1 MANDKATV
9 NHTYEDWY
17 KVIMGYERSY
27 KRWEARVDRIVKKY
41 KDDSRYDRNPNAR
54 FNILWSNVQTIQPAI
69 FARLPRPDVSRRFRD
84 NDPIG
89 RVASMMLERALEFE
103 IEHYGDYKSAMNNA
117 VLDRLLGGRGVAW
130 VRYEP
135 HFAGEMAD
143 EFDDMPEDGFS
154 VTEDSDEAETPE
166 AMEMENPERIEYE
179 CAPVDYVHWKDFGHT
194 IARTWEEV
202 TAVWRRV
209 YMSRPALV
217 ERFGEDLGYQI
228 PLDTKPDD
236 LKQSYKSDDG
246 VYEAV
251 IYEIWDKETGKVLW
265 ISKSLGKIVD
275 ERDDPLGLENFWPCP
290 KPLYATLTT
299 DSLEPIPDFTIYQ
312 DQAREL
318 DVLCDRIDG
327 LINALK
333 VRGVYDASASE
344 LQRLFSE
351 GENNTMIPVNNWMA
365 FAEKQG
371 MKGAIDLV
379 DLTPFASALMSCYQ
393 AMEQVKGQ
401 IYELMGIADI
411 QRGQTDPS
419 ETLGAQII
427 KSNNAAGRLKTQQH
441 AVVDFAT
448 SLLSIKAQIICNH
461 FTDDTLIQISGAMQ
475 LSDTD
480 KQLIPQAIELLRN
493 DAAKNFRIEV
503 TSDSMI
509 YQDEQQEKQDRMQFL
524 AAVGGFFQQAV
535 PLVQSQPELAPM
547 AIEMLKFGV
556 TAFKAGK
563 QLEGIIDE
571 TADKLRQ
578 QAKQAEGQPKP
589 PSPEMQKMQMTMQLE
604 QAKMQA
610 TQASEQ
616 AKAQTEAQ
624 KLQMQSQLEQ
634 QKMQMEMQLEKAKQ
648 EYQAQENQLKFQ
660 LENQRNEREAEFTAQ
675 LEQMKIES
683 AKEKSQ
689 ADNNKAIL
697 VAYLDNAA
705 KLETAR
711 IGAGLDDGSAAYID
725 AIENAK
731 ILQDTMG
738 YSQMADHPL
747 KPALDQMQLSNQ
759 QLTEMLAALIQRMNQ
774 PKTVI
779 RGPDGKIA
787 GVQ

>member
-1 MANDKATV
+1 MANDQATV
-9 NHTYEDWY
+9 DHTYEDWY
-17 KVIMGYERSY
+17 KTIMGYERQY
-27 KRWEARVDRIVKKY
+27 KRWEARADRIVKKY

-117 VLDRLLGGRGVAW
+117 VLDRLLGGRGVSW

-135 HFAGEMAD
+135 HFSAD
-143 EFDDMPEDGFS
+143 EPGEPDDGFQ

-166 AMEMENPERIEYE
+166 GLENENPERIEYE
-179 CAPVDYVHWKDFGHT
+179 CAPVDYVHWKEFGHT
-194 IARTWEEV
+194 PGARTWEEV
-202 TAVWRRV
+202 TAVWRKV
-209 YMSRPALV
+209 YMTRPALV
-217 ERFGEDLGYQI
+217 ERFGEEMGYKI
-228 PLDTKPDD
+228 PLDTKPADD
-236 LKQSYKSDDG
+236 KNSYKPMDG

-265 ISKSLGKIVD
+265 ISKSLGKIID
-275 ERDDPLGLENFWPCP
+275 ERDDPLQLENFFPCP
-290 KPLYATLTT
+290 KPLYSTLTT
-299 DSLEPIPDFTIYQ
+299 DSLEPIPDFVIYQ

-318 DVLCDRIDG
+318 DTLCDRIDG

-333 VRGVYDASASE
+333 VRGVYDASSSE

-351 GENNTMIPVNNWMA
+351 GENNTLIPVDNWMA

-379 DLTPFASALMSCYQ
+379 DITPFAQALNQCYM

-411 QRGQTDPS
+411 QRGQTDPN

-427 KSNNAAGRLKTQQH
+427 KSNNASGRLKTMQH

-448 SLLSIKAQIICNH
+448 TLLSIKAQIICNH
-461 FTDDTLIQISGAMQ
+461 FTDDTLVQISGAMQ
-475 LSDTD
+475 LSDQD
-480 KQLIPQAIELLRN
+480 KQLIPQAIALLR
-493 DAAKNFRIEV
+493 DESSKNFRIEV

-509 YQDEQQEKQDRMQFL
+509 YQDEQQEKADRMAFL
-524 AAVGGFFQQAV
+524 QAVGGFMSQAV
-535 PLVQSQPELAPM
+535 PMVQNTPELAPM
-547 AIEMLKFGV
+547 ALEMLKFGV

-571 TADKLRQ
+571 TADKLRIMAQ
-578 QAKQAEGQPKP
+578 QSQGQPKP
-589 PSPEMQKMQMTMQLE
+589 PPPEVMKMQMQMQIE

-610 TQASEQ
+610 RQGEMQAQAQLEQ
-616 AKAQTEAQ
+616 AK
-624 KLQMQSQLEQ
+624 LQGQ
-634 QKMQMEMQLEKAKQ
+634 MQLEKAKQ

-660 LENQRNEREAEFTAQ
+660 LEEQRNQMDREMEMKVA
-675 LEQMKIES
+675 QMKMMTERNTQVLLAHINNGAKIE
-683 AKEKSQ
+683 
-689 ADNNKAIL
+689 
-697 VAYLDNAA
+697 V
-705 KLETAR
+705 AR
-711 IGAGLDDGSAAYID
+711 IGADESDGAMAYMTEQDMAKSMESPMQPIAD
-725 AIENAK
+725 AIGQGN
-731 ILQDTMG
+731 M
-738 YSQMADHPL
+738 QMAQ
-747 KPALDQMQLSNQ
+747 AISQLVQTINEQHS
-759 QLTEMLAALIQRMNQ
+759 R
-774 PKTVI
+774 PKTVV
-779 RGPDGKIA
+779 RGADGKII

>member
-17 KVIMGYERSY
+17 KTIMGYERQY
-27 KRWEARVDRIVKKY
+27 KRWEARADRIVKKY

-117 VLDRLLGGRGVAW
+117 VLDRLLGGRGVSW

-135 HFAGEMAD
+135 HFEADTEGEPD
-143 EFDDMPEDGFS
+143 DGFQ

-166 AMEMENPERIEYE
+166 GEAIENPERIEYE
-179 CAPVDYVHWKDFGHT
+179 CAPVDYVHWKEFGHSPG
-194 IARTWEEV
+194 ARTWEEV
-202 TAVWRRV
+202 TCVWRKV

-217 ERFGEDLGYQI
+217 ERFGEDLGYKI
-228 PLDTKPDD
+228 PLDTKPADD
-236 LKQSYKSDDG
+236 KNSYKPMDG
-246 VYEAV
+246 IYEAV

-265 ISKSLGKIVD
+265 LSKSLGKIID
-275 ERDDPLGLENFWPCP
+275 ERDDPLQLENFFPCP
-290 KPLYATLTT
+290 KPLYSTLTT
-299 DSLEPIPDFTIYQ
+299 DSLEPIPDFVIYQ

-318 DVLCDRIDG
+318 DTLCDRIDG

-333 VRGVYDASASE
+333 VRGVYDASSSE

-351 GENNTMIPVNNWMA
+351 GENNTLIPVDNWMA

-379 DLTPFASALMSCYQ
+379 DITPFAQALAQCYQ

-411 QRGQTDPS
+411 QRGQTDPN

-427 KSNNAAGRLKTQQH
+427 KSNNASGRLKTMQH

-448 SLLSIKAQIICNH
+448 TLLSIKAQIICNH
-461 FTDDTLIQISGAMQ
+461 FTDETLIQISGAMQ
-475 LSDTD
+475 LSDED
-480 KQLIPQAIELLRN
+480 KQLIPQAIALLR
-493 DAAKNFRIEV
+493 DEAAKNFRIEV

-509 YQDEQQEKQDRMQFL
+509 YQDEQQEKADRIAFL
-524 AAVGGFFQQAV
+524 SAVGSFLQTALPTAQAA
-535 PLVQSQPELAPM
+535 PEMTPM
-547 AIEMLKFGV
+547 LCEMLKFGV

-563 QLEGIIDE
+563 QLEGIIDQ
-571 TADKLRQ
+571 TADDMR
-578 QAKQAEGQPKP
+578 KQYEATKGQPKQP
-589 PSPEMQKMQMTMQLE
+589 PVELQKAQMQSQAEMQKLQMQAQIEQAKIQGQIQLE
-604 QAKMQA
+604 QAK
-610 TQASEQ
+610 
-616 AKAQTEAQ
+616 
-624 KLQMQSQLEQ
+624 
-634 QKMQMEMQLEKAKQ
+634 Q
-648 EYQAQENQLKFQ
+648 EFQAQENQLKFQ
-660 LENQRNEREAEFTAQ
+660 LEDQRNRDEKQMELQ
-675 LEQMKIES
+675 LEQ
-683 AKEKSQ
+683 AKMDSE
-689 ADNNKAIL
+689 NNKEL
-697 VAYLDNAA
+697 LLAYLNNAA
-705 KLETAR
+705 KIETTR
-711 IGAGLDDGSAAYID
+711 ISSGLDTGEAAYADNVQMANILQD
-725 AIENAK
+725 ALGYSTMKNHPLQPAIEN
-731 ILQDTMG
+731 
-738 YSQMADHPL
+738 
-747 KPALDQMQLSNQ
+747 MQTSNQ
-759 QLTEMLAALIQRMNQ
+759 QLAEMLTMLIQQMQQ
-774 PKTVI
+774 PKQII
-779 RGPDGKIA
+779 RGADGKII

>member
-17 KVIMGYERSY
+17 KTIMGYERSY

-103 IEHYGDYKSAMNNA
+103 LEHYGDYKSAMNNA

-135 HFAGEMAD
+135 HIIGSDSENEPNPEAD
-143 EFDDMPEDGFS
+143 DGYQVSED
-154 VTEDSDEAETPE
+154 TDESETPE
-166 AMEMENPERIEYE
+166 GMENEDQERIEYE
-179 CAPVDYVHWKDFGHT
+179 CCPVDYVHWRDFGHT
-194 IARTWEEV
+194 VARTWEEV

-209 YMSRPALV
+209 YMNRPALV
-217 ERFGEDLGYQI
+217 ERFGEELGYKI

-246 VYEAV
+246 VYEAL

-265 ISKSLGKIVD
+265 ISKSLGKILD
-275 ERDDPLGLENFWPCP
+275 ERADPLQLENFWPCP
-290 KPLYATLTT
+290 KPLYSTLTT
-299 DSLEPIPDFTIYQ
+299 DSLEPIPDFVIYQ

-351 GENNTMIPVNNWMA
+351 GENNTMIPVHNWMA

-379 DLTPFASALMSCYQ
+379 DLAPFASALMSCYQ

-448 SLLSIKAQIICNH
+448 SLLTIKAQIICNH
-461 FTDDTLIQISGAMQ
+461 FTDDTLVKISGAMQ
-475 LSDTD
+475 LSEQDR
-480 KQLIPQAIELLRN
+480 QLVPQAIGLLR
-493 DAAKNFRIEV
+493 DEAAKNFRIEV

-509 YQDEQQEKQDRMQFL
+509 YQDEQQEKADRTAFL
-524 AAVGGFFQQAV
+524 AAVGQFISMALPTAQAA
-535 PLVQSQPELAPM
+535 PEMTPM
-547 AIEMLKFGV
+547 LLEMLKFGV

-563 QLEGIIDE
+563 QLEGIIDQ
-571 TADKLRQ
+571 TADDMK
-578 QAKQAEGQPKP
+578 KQYEASKGQPKP
-589 PSPEMQKMQMTMQLE
+589 PSPEVQKLQMQAQLE
-604 QAKMQA
+604 QAKMQN
-610 TQASEQ
+610 
-616 AKAQTEAQ
+616 
-624 KLQMQSQLEQ
+624 QSQLEQ
-634 QKMQMEMQLEKAKQ
+634 QKLQAQIELERAKQ
-648 EYQAQENQLKFQ
+648 EFQAQENSLKFQ
-660 LENQRNEREAEFTAQ
+660 LEEQRNTMDREMEMKVS
-675 LEQMKIES
+675 QMKMMTERNTQVLLAHINNGAKIE
-683 AKEKSQ
+683 
-689 ADNNKAIL
+689 
-697 VAYLDNAA
+697 V
-705 KLETAR
+705 AR
-711 IGAGLDDGSAAYID
+711 IGSDESDGTMAYMTEQDMAKSMESPMQPIAD
-725 AIENAK
+725 AIGSGN
-731 ILQDTMG
+731 M
-738 YSQMADHPL
+738 QMAQAIS
-747 KPALDQMQLSNQ
+747 ALVDTINAQHN
-759 QLTEMLAALIQRMNQ
+759 R
-774 PKTVI
+774 PKTVV
-779 RGPDGKIA
+779 RGQDGKII

>member
-17 KVIMGYERSY
+17 KCIMGYERSY

-103 IEHYGDYKSAMNNA
+103 IEHYGDYKSAMNNT

-135 HFAGEMAD
+135 HIVGEAD
-143 EFDDMPEDGFS
+143 EKADVPEDGLE
-154 VTEDSDEAETPE
+154 VTEDSDEAETPK
-166 AMEMENPERIEYE
+166 AMENENPERIEYE
-179 CAPVDYVHWKDFGHT
+179 CAPVDYVHWRDFGHT

-202 TAVWRRV
+202 TAVWRKV
-209 YMSRPALV
+209 YMSRPALC
-217 ERFGEDLGYQI
+217 ERFGEELGYKI

-246 VYEAV
+246 VYEAL

-265 ISKSLGKIVD
+265 ISKSLGKILD
-275 ERDDPLGLENFWPCP
+275 ERDDPLQLENFWPCP
-290 KPLYATLTT
+290 KPLYSTLTT
-299 DSLEPIPDFTIYQ
+299 DSLEPIPDFVIYQ

-318 DVLCDRIDG
+318 DALCDRIDG
-327 LINALK
+327 LINAIK

-351 GENNTMIPVNNWMA
+351 GENNTMIPVHNWMA

-379 DLTPFASALMSCYQ
+379 DLAPFASALMTCYQ

-411 QRGQTDPS
+411 QRGQTDPN

-427 KSNNAAGRLKTQQH
+427 KSNNAAGRLKTMQH

-461 FTDDTLIQISGAMQ
+461 FTDETLMQISGAMQ
-475 LSDTD
+475 LSPQD
-480 KQLIPQAIELLRN
+480 QQYIPQAIELLRN
-493 DAAKNFRIEV
+493 EASKNFRIEV

-509 YQDEQQEKQDRMQFL
+509 YQDEQQEKADRMAFL
-524 AAVGGFFQQAV
+524 QAMSGFMQQAV
-535 PLVQSQPELAPM
+535 PMIQAQPELAPM
-547 AIEMLKFGV
+547 AMEMLKFGV

-563 QLEGIIDE
+563 QLEGIIDQ
-571 TADKLRQ
+571 TADELRTKAQ
-578 QAKQAEGQPKP
+578 QMQGQPKP
-589 PSPEMQKMQMTMQLE
+589 PPPEIMKMQMQMQIEQARLQANQAAE
-604 QAKMQA
+604 QAKVTA
-610 TQASEQ
+610 D
-616 AKAQTEAQ
+616 AQRLQMEAQ
-624 KLQMQSQLEQ
+624 IDQ
-634 QKMQMEMQLEKAKQ
+634 QKMQMQMQLEKAKQ

-660 LENQRNEREAEFTAQ
+660 LEEQRNQMDREMEVKVA
-675 LEQMKIES
+675 QMKMMTERNTQVLLAHINNGAKIE
-683 AKEKSQ
+683 
-689 ADNNKAIL
+689 
-697 VAYLDNAA
+697 V
-705 KLETAR
+705 AR
-711 IGAGLDDGSAAYID
+711 IGADESGGEAAYMHEED
-725 AIENAK
+725 MAQAMQNPMETVASAINNN
-731 ILQDTMG
+731 
-738 YSQMADHPL
+738 SNQMA
-747 KPALDQMQLSNQ
+747 
-759 QLTEMLAALIQRMNQ
+759 TMLAEMMNKLNK
-774 PKTVI
+774 PKTVV
-779 RGPDGKIA
+779 RDENGKIV

>member
-1 MANDKATV
+1 
-9 NHTYEDWY
+9 
-17 KVIMGYERSY
+17 
-27 KRWEARVDRIVKKY
+27 
-41 KDDSRYDRNPNAR
+41 
-54 FNILWSNVQTIQPAI
+54 
-69 FARLPRPDVSRRFRD
+69 
-84 NDPIG
+84 
-89 RVASMMLERALEFE
+89 MLERALEFE
-103 IEHYGDYKSAMNNA
+103 IEHYGDYKSAMNNS

-135 HFAGEMAD
+135 HIVGEESD
-143 EFDDMPEDGFS
+143 EPEDGLE
-154 VTEDSDEAETPE
+154 VTEDADEAETPE
-166 AMEMENPERIEYE
+166 GMEAESQERIEYE
-179 CAPVDYVHWKDFGHT
+179 CCPVDYVHWKDFGHT

-202 TAVWRRV
+202 TAVWRKV
-209 YMSRPALV
+209 YMSRPALC
-217 ERFGEDLGYQI
+217 ERFGEELGYKI

-246 VYEAV
+246 VYEAL

-265 ISKSLGKIVD
+265 ISKSLGKILD

-290 KPLYATLTT
+290 KPLYSTLTT
-299 DSLEPIPDFTIYQ
+299 DSLEPIPDFVIYQ

-351 GENNTMIPVNNWMA
+351 GENNTMIPVSNWMA

-411 QRGQTDPS
+411 QRGQTDPN

-427 KSNNAAGRLKTQQH
+427 KSNNAAGRLKTMQH

-461 FTDDTLIQISGAMQ
+461 FTDETLVKISGAMQ
-475 LSDTD
+475 LSPEDQ
-480 KQLIPQAIELLRN
+480 QLIPQALELLRN
-493 DAAKNFRIEV
+493 EASKNFRIEV

-509 YQDEQQEKQDRMQFL
+509 YQDEQQEKQDRIAFLSAVSSFMQSAMP
-524 AAVGGFFQQAV
+524 AAQA
-535 PLVQSQPELAPM
+535 SPELTPM
-547 AIEMLKFGV
+547 LCEMLKFGV

-563 QLEGIIDE
+563 QLEGIIDQ
-571 TADKLRQ
+571 TADDLR
-578 QAKQAEGQPKP
+578 KQYEQTKGQPKP
-589 PSPEMQKMQMTMQLE
+589 PPIEMQKAQMDNQSKMQQLQMTAQLE
-604 QAKMQA
+604 QAK
-610 TQASEQ
+610 
-616 AKAQTEAQ
+616 
-624 KLQMQSQLEQ
+624 LQG
-634 QKMQMEMQLEKAKQ
+634 QMELEKAKQ

-660 LENQRNEREAEFTAQ
+660 LEQQRNQADMDMQARVA
-675 LEQMKIES
+675 QMKMMTERNTQVLLAHINNG
-683 AKEKSQ
+683 AK
-689 ADNNKAIL
+689 I
-697 VAYLDNAA
+697 
-705 KLETAR
+705 ETAR
-711 IGAGLDDGSAAYID
+711 ISAGTDDGQEAYYMEESMAHAMEHPMQPIAN
-725 AIENAK
+725 AIGQGNE
-731 ILQDTMG
+731 
-738 YSQMADHPL
+738 QMAQAIT
-747 KPALDQMQLSNQ
+747 ALVDTINAQHS
-759 QLTEMLAALIQRMNQ
+759 R
-774 PKTVI
+774 PKTVV
-779 RGPDGKIA
+779 RGADGKII

>member
-9 NHTYEDWY
+9 DHTYEDWY
-17 KVIMGYERSY
+17 KTIMGYERSY

-103 IEHYGDYKSAMNNA
+103 IEHYGDYKSAMNNS
-117 VLDRLLGGRGVAW
+117 VLDRLLGGRGVSW

-135 HFAGEMAD
+135 HIVGEAD
-143 EFDDMPEDGFS
+143 ETDIPEDGFE
-154 VTEDSDEAETPE
+154 VTEDSDEAET
-166 AMEMENPERIEYE
+166 MEGMVNENPERIEYE
-179 CAPVDYVHWKDFGHT
+179 CCPVDYVHWKDFGHT

-209 YMSRPALV
+209 YMSRPALC
-217 ERFGEDLGYQI
+217 ERFGEELGYKI
-228 PLDTKPDD
+228 PLDTKPED

-246 VYEAV
+246 VYEAL

-265 ISKSLGKIVD
+265 ISKSLGKILD

-290 KPLYATLTT
+290 KPLYSTLTT
-299 DSLEPIPDFTIYQ
+299 DSLEPIPDFVIYQ

-318 DVLCDRIDG
+318 DALCDRIDG

-351 GENNTMIPVNNWMA
+351 GENNTMIPVHNWMA

-379 DLTPFASALMSCYQ
+379 DITPFASALQSCYQ

-411 QRGQTDPS
+411 QRGQTDPN

-427 KSNNAAGRLKTQQH
+427 KSNNAAGRLKTMQH

-461 FTDDTLIQISGAMQ
+461 FTDDTLVKISGAMQ
-475 LSDTD
+475 LSPQDQ
-480 KQLIPQAIELLRN
+480 QLIPQAIALLR
-493 DAAKNFRIEV
+493 DEAAKNFRIEV

-524 AAVGGFFQQAV
+524 QAMSGFMQQAV
-535 PLVQSQPELAPM
+535 PMIQAQPELAPM
-547 AIEMLKFGV
+547 AMEMLKFGV

-563 QLEGIIDE
+563 QLEGIIDQ
-571 TADKLRQ
+571 TADEMRTKAQ
-578 QAKQAEGQPKP
+578 QMQGQPKP
-589 PSPEMQKMQMTMQLE
+589 PPPEIQKAQMENQSKMQQIQMQAQVE
-604 QAKMQA
+604 QAK
-610 TQASEQ
+610 
-616 AKAQTEAQ
+616 
-624 KLQMQSQLEQ
+624 LQGQ
-634 QKMQMEMQLEKAKQ
+634 MQLEKAKQ

-660 LENQRNEREAEFTAQ
+660 LEAQRNQADREMEMRSQ
-675 LEQMKIES
+675 QMKLEME
-683 AKEKSQ
+683 AK
-689 ADNNKAIL
+689 
-697 VAYLDNAA
+697 VAEMKITMERDTEVLLAHINNAA
-705 KLETAR
+705 KLEIAR
-711 IGAGLDDGSAAYID
+711 ISAKEDDGSVAYAEEHALAMQPVAE
-725 AIENAK
+725 AIN
-731 ILQDTMG
+731 QNNT
-738 YSQMADHPL
+738 QMA
-747 KPALDQMQLSNQ
+747 
-759 QLTEMLAALIQRMNQ
+759 TMLAEAMNRLGQ
-774 PKTVI
+774 SKQI
-779 RGPDGKIA
+779 LRDGSGKII
-787 GVQ
+787 GIQ

>member
-9 NHTYEDWY
+9 NHSYEDWY
-17 KVIMGYERSY
+17 KTIMAYERSY

-135 HFAGEMAD
+135 HIVG
-143 EFDDMPEDGFS
+143 
-154 VTEDSDEAETPE
+154 EDSGEADGAPDDGYQVSEDTDEAETPD
-166 AMEMENPERIEYE
+166 AMEIENPERIEYE
-179 CAPVDYVHWKDFGHT
+179 CCPVDYVHWRDFGHT

-217 ERFGEDLGYQI
+217 ERFGEEMGYKI

-351 GENNTMIPVNNWMA
+351 GENNTMIPVANWMA

-393 AMEQVKGQ
+393 AMDQVKGQ

-461 FTDDTLIQISGAMQ
+461 FTDDTLVRISGAMQ
-475 LSDTD
+475 LSDQD
-480 KQLIPQAIELLRN
+480 RQLIPQAIALLR
-493 DAAKNFRIEV
+493 DEAAKNFRIEV

-509 YQDEQQEKQDRMQFL
+509 YQDEQQEKQDRIAFL
-524 AAVGGFFQQAV
+524 AAVGQYMQMALPAAQA
-535 PLVQSQPELAPM
+535 SPELTPM
-547 AIEMLKFGV
+547 LCEMLKFGV

-571 TADKLRQ
+571 TADKLREVQKQSEGQQKPPPVEIQKVQMQQ
-578 QAKQAEGQPKP
+578 QA
-589 PSPEMQKMQMTMQLE
+589 EMQKLQMQAQLE
-604 QAKMQA
+604 QAKMQN
-610 TQASEQ
+610 Q
-616 AKAQTEAQ
+616 
-624 KLQMQSQLEQ
+624 
-634 QKMQMEMQLEKAKQ
+634 MQLEKAKQ

-660 LENQRNEREAEFTAQ
+660 LEEQRNMMDREMELKVA
-675 LEQMKIES
+675 QMKMMTERNTQVLLAHINNGAKIE
-683 AKEKSQ
+683 
-689 ADNNKAIL
+689 
-697 VAYLDNAA
+697 V
-705 KLETAR
+705 AR
-711 IGAGLDDGSAAYID
+711 IGSDDSDGAMAYMTEQELAKSMESPMQPIAD
-725 AIENAK
+725 AIGSGNA
-731 ILQDTMG
+731 
-738 YSQMADHPL
+738 QMAQAIS
-747 KPALDQMQLSNQ
+747 ALVDTINAQHN
-759 QLTEMLAALIQRMNQ
+759 R
-774 PKTVI
+774 PKTVV
-779 RGPDGKIA
+779 RGQDGKII

>member
-1 MANDKATV
+1 MANDTATV
-9 NHTYEDWY
+9 DHTYENWY
-17 KVIMGYERSY
+17 KTIMSYERQY
-27 KRWEARVDRIVKKY
+27 KRWEQRADRIVKKY

-103 IEHYGDYKSAMNNA
+103 IEHYGDYKSAMNNS
-117 VLDRLLGGRGVAW
+117 VLDRLLGGRGVSW

-135 HFAGEMAD
+135 HFAVDEPGEPD
-143 EFDDMPEDGFS
+143 DGFQ
-154 VTEDSDEAETPE
+154 VTEDSDESETPE
-166 AMEMENPERIEYE
+166 GEANENPERIEYE
-179 CAPVDYVHWKDFGHT
+179 CAPVDYVHWKEFGHSPG
-194 IARTWEEV
+194 ARTWEEV
-202 TAVWRRV
+202 TCVWRKV

-217 ERFGEDLGYQI
+217 ERFGEELGYKI
-228 PLDTKPDD
+228 PLDTKPSDD
-236 LKQSYKSDDG
+236 KNSYKPTDG

-265 ISKSLGKIVD
+265 ISKSLGKIID
-275 ERDDPLGLENFWPCP
+275 ERDDPLQLENFFPCP
-290 KPLYATLTT
+290 KPLYSTLTT
-299 DSLEPIPDFTIYQ
+299 DSLEPIPDFVIYQ

-318 DVLCDRIDG
+318 DTLCDRIDG

-333 VRGVYDASASE
+333 VRGVYDASSSE

-351 GENNTMIPVNNWMA
+351 GENNTLIPVDNWMA

-379 DLTPFASALMSCYQ
+379 DITPFAQALAQCYQ

-411 QRGQTDPS
+411 QRGQTDPN

-427 KSNNAAGRLKTQQH
+427 KSNNASGRLKTMQH

-448 SLLSIKAQIICNH
+448 TILSIKAQIICNH
-461 FTDDTLIQISGAMQ
+461 FTDETLLQISGAMQ
-475 LSDTD
+475 LSDQD
-480 KQLIPQAIELLRN
+480 KQLIPQAIALLR
-493 DAAKNFRIEV
+493 DQASKNFRIEV

-509 YQDEQQEKQDRMQFL
+509 YQDEQQEKQDRVAFL
-524 AAVGGFFQQAV
+524 AAVGQYLQMAMPAAQA
-535 PLVQSQPELAPM
+535 SPELVPM
-547 AIEMLKFGV
+547 LVEMLKFGV

-571 TADKLRQ
+571 TADKLR
-578 QAKQAEGQPKP
+578 E
-589 PSPEMQKMQMTMQLE
+589 T
-604 QAKMQA
+604 AKMQA
-610 TQASEQ
+610 GQPQQPPIEL
-616 AKAQTEAQ
+616 Q
-624 KLQMQSQLEQ
+624 KLQMQSQMEQAKLQAQSQAKQAEMQAQLQMEQ
-634 QKMQMEMQLEKAKQ
+634 QKMQMQMEVEKAKQ

-660 LENQRNEREAEFTAQ
+660 LEEQRNMMDREMEVKVA
-675 LEQMKIES
+675 QMKMMTERNTQVLLAHINNGAKIE
-683 AKEKSQ
+683 
-689 ADNNKAIL
+689 
-697 VAYLDNAA
+697 V
-705 KLETAR
+705 AR
-711 IGAGLDDGSAAYID
+711 IGSDDSDGAMAYANEQDMAQAMQNPMQPVAD
-725 AIENAK
+725 AIN
-731 ILQDTMG
+731 QN
-738 YSQMADHPL
+738 SNQMAMML
-747 KPALDQMQLSNQ
+747 G
-759 QLTEMLAALIQRMNQ
+759 EMMNKMSQ

-779 RGPDGKIA
+779 RGPDGKIQ

>member
-17 KVIMGYERSY
+17 KTIMGYERSY

-135 HFAGEMAD
+135 HIVGE
-143 EFDDMPEDGFS
+143 EPGEPDDGLE
-154 VTEDSDEAETPE
+154 VTEDSDEAETE
-166 AMEMENPERIEYE
+166 SAVETESQERIEYE
-179 CAPVDYVHWKDFGHT
+179 CCPVDYVHWRDFGHT

-217 ERFGEDLGYQI
+217 ERFGEELGYKI
-228 PLDTKPDD
+228 PLDTKPED

-251 IYEIWDKETGKVLW
+251 IYEVWDKETGKVLW

-318 DVLCDRIDG
+318 DTLCDRIDG

-351 GENNTMIPVNNWMA
+351 GENNTMIPVSNWMA

-379 DLTPFASALMSCYQ
+379 DLTPFASALMACYQ
-393 AMEQVKGQ
+393 AMDQVKNQ

-411 QRGQTDPS
+411 QRGQTDPND
-419 ETLGAQII
+419 TLGAQII

-461 FTDDTLIQISGAMQ
+461 FTDETLVKISGAMQ
-475 LSDTD
+475 LSDED

-493 DAAKNFRIEV
+493 EASKNFRIEV

-524 AAVGGFFQQAV
+524 QAVGGFFQQAV

-589 PSPEMQKMQMTMQLE
+589 PTPEMQKMQMTMQLE

-610 TQASEQ
+610 TQASDQ
-616 AKAQTEAQ
+616 AKAQADAQ
-624 KLQMQSQLEQ
+624 KLQMESQLEQ
-634 QKMQMEMQLEKAKQ
+634 QKMQMQMQLEKAKQ

-660 LENQRNEREAEFTAQ
+660 LEEQRNRADAEMQ
-675 LEQMKIES
+675 LKVAQMKMMTERNTQVMLAHINNGAKIE
-683 AKEKSQ
+683 
-689 ADNNKAIL
+689 
-697 VAYLDNAA
+697 V
-705 KLETAR
+705 AR
-711 IGAGLDDGSAAYID
+711 IGSGNDDGEQAYLSEEEFAKSQEHPLQPIASAIGQG
-725 AIENAK
+725 N
-731 ILQDTMG
+731 Q
-738 YSQMADHPL
+738 QMAQAIT
-747 KPALDQMQLSNQ
+747 ALVDSINAQHN
-759 QLTEMLAALIQRMNQ
+759 R
-774 PKTVI
+774 PKTVV
-779 RGPDGKIA
+779 RDENGKIV
-787 GVQ
+787 GVH

>member
-1 MANDKATV
+1 VETTATDFKRENLMANDKATV
-9 NHTYEDWY
+9 DHSYEDWY
-17 KVIMGYERSY
+17 KTIMGYERSY

-103 IEHYGDYKSAMNNA
+103 IEHYGDYKSAMNNS
-117 VLDRLLGGRGVAW
+117 VLDRLLGGRGVSW

-135 HFAGEMAD
+135 HIVGEKAD
-143 EFDDMPEDGFS
+143 NEDMPEDGLE
-154 VTEDSDEAETPE
+154 VTEDSDEAETMG
-166 AMEMENPERIEYE
+166 AMEDEDQERIEYE

-202 TAVWRRV
+202 TAVWRKV

-217 ERFGEDLGYQI
+217 ERFGEELGYKI

-236 LKQSYKSDDG
+236 LKQSYKSDDS
-246 VYEAV
+246 VYEAL

-265 ISKSLGKIVD
+265 ISKSLGKILD

-290 KPLYATLTT
+290 KPLYSTLTT
-299 DSLEPIPDFTIYQ
+299 DSLEPIPDFVIYQ

-318 DVLCDRIDG
+318 DALCDRIDG

-333 VRGVYDASASE
+333 VRGVYDASSNE
-344 LQRLFSE
+344 LARLFSE
-351 GENNTMIPVNNWMA
+351 GENNTLIPVHNWMA

-379 DLTPFASALMSCYQ
+379 DIAPFASALQSCYQ

-411 QRGQTDPS
+411 QRGQTDPN

-427 KSNNAAGRLKTQQH
+427 KSNNAAGRLKTMQH
-441 AVVDFAT
+441 SVVDFAT

-461 FTDDTLIQISGAMQ
+461 FTDDTLVKISGAMQ
-475 LSDTD
+475 LSPQDQ
-480 KQLIPQAIELLRN
+480 QLIPQAIALLRN
-493 DAAKNFRIEV
+493 EAAKNFRIEV

-509 YQDEQQEKQDRMQFL
+509 YQDEQQEKADRMAFL
-524 AAVGGFFQQAV
+524 QAVGGFMQQAV
-535 PLVQSQPELAPM
+535 PMVQTNPELAPM
-547 AIEMLKFGV
+547 ALEMLKFGV

-578 QAKQAEGQPKP
+578 QAQQSAGQQKP
-589 PSPEMQKMQMTMQLE
+589 PPPEIQKAQMDNQAKMQQLQMQAQLE
-604 QAKMQA
+604 QAK
-610 TQASEQ
+610 
-616 AKAQTEAQ
+616 
-624 KLQMQSQLEQ
+624 LQGQ
-634 QKMQMEMQLEKAKQ
+634 MQLEKAKQ

-660 LENQRNEREAEFTAQ
+660 LEQQRNAADREMELKVA
-675 LEQMKIES
+675 QMKMMTERNTQVMLAHINNGAKIE
-683 AKEKSQ
+683 
-689 ADNNKAIL
+689 
-697 VAYLDNAA
+697 V
-705 KLETAR
+705 AR
-711 IGAGLDDGSAAYID
+711 IGADDSTGEQAYMTEEEAVKAMEHPMQPIAN
-725 AIENAK
+725 AIG
-731 ILQDTMG
+731 QGTQ
-738 YSQMADHPL
+738 QMAQ
-747 KPALDQMQLSNQ
+747 AISQLVDTINAQ
-759 QLTEMLAALIQRMNQ
+759 HNR
-774 PKTVI
+774 PKQVI
-779 RGPDGKIA
+779 RGADGKII

>member
-1 MANDKATV
+1 MANDKGTV

-17 KVIMGYERSY
+17 KCIMGYERSY

-103 IEHYGDYKSAMNNA
+103 IEHYGDYKSAMNNT
-117 VLDRLLGGRGVAW
+117 VLDRLLGGRGVSW

-135 HFAGEMAD
+135 HIVGEAD
-143 EFDDMPEDGFS
+143 ENSSDIPEDGFS
-154 VTEDSDEAETPE
+154 VTEDSDEAET
-166 AMEMENPERIEYE
+166 MEGMVNENPERIEYE
-179 CAPVDYVHWKDFGHT
+179 CCPVDYVHWKDFGHT

-209 YMSRPALV
+209 YMSRPALC
-217 ERFGEDLGYQI
+217 ERFGEELGYKI
-228 PLDTKPDD
+228 PLDTKPED

-246 VYEAV
+246 VYEAL

-265 ISKSLGKIVD
+265 ISKSLGKILD

-290 KPLYATLTT
+290 KPLYSTLTT
-299 DSLEPIPDFTIYQ
+299 DSLEPIPDFVIYQ

-318 DVLCDRIDG
+318 DALCDRIDG

-351 GENNTMIPVNNWMA
+351 GENNTMIPVSNWMA

-379 DLTPFASALMSCYQ
+379 DITPFASALQSCYQ

-411 QRGQTDPS
+411 QRGQTDPN

-427 KSNNAAGRLKTQQH
+427 KSNNAAGRLKTMQH

-461 FTDDTLIQISGAMQ
+461 FTDDTLVKISGAMQ
-475 LSDTD
+475 LSPQD
-480 KQLIPQAIELLRN
+480 QQYIPKAIALLR
-493 DAAKNFRIEV
+493 DEAAKNFRIEV

-524 AAVGGFFQQAV
+524 QAVGGFMQQAV
-535 PLVQSQPELAPM
+535 PMIQAQPELAPM
-547 AIEMLKFGV
+547 AMEMLKFGV

-563 QLEGIIDE
+563 QLEGIIDQ
-571 TADKLRQ
+571 TADEMRTKAQ
-578 QAKQAEGQPKP
+578 QMQGQPKP
-589 PSPEMQKMQMTMQLE
+589 PPPEIQKAQMDNQSKMQQIQMQAQVE
-604 QAKMQA
+604 QAK
-610 TQASEQ
+610 
-616 AKAQTEAQ
+616 
-624 KLQMQSQLEQ
+624 LQGQ
-634 QKMQMEMQLEKAKQ
+634 MQLEKAKQ

-660 LENQRNEREAEFTAQ
+660 LEQQRNAADREMELKVA
-675 LEQMKIES
+675 QMKMMTERNTQVMLAHINNGAKIE
-683 AKEKSQ
+683 
-689 ADNNKAIL
+689 
-697 VAYLDNAA
+697 V
-705 KLETAR
+705 AR
-711 IGAGLDDGSAAYID
+711 IGADDSDGAQAYMTEEEAAKAMEHPMQPIAN
-725 AIENAK
+725 AIGQGN
-731 ILQDTMG
+731 Q
-738 YSQMADHPL
+738 QMAQAIS
-747 KPALDQMQLSNQ
+747 ALVDTINAQHN
-759 QLTEMLAALIQRMNQ
+759 R
-774 PKTVI
+774 PKTII
-779 RGPDGKIA
+779 RGPDGRVT

>member
-9 NHTYEDWY
+9 NHSYEDWY
-17 KVIMGYERSY
+17 KTIMGYERSY

-89 RVASMMLERALEFE
+89 RVASLMLERALEFE
-103 IEHYGDYKSAMNNA
+103 LEHYGDYKSAMNNA

-135 HFAGEMAD
+135 HIVGSDSEN
-143 EFDDMPEDGFS
+143 EPNPEDDDGYQ
-154 VTEDSDEAETPE
+154 VTEDSDEAETE
-166 AMEMENPERIEYE
+166 GAKETENQERIEYE
-179 CAPVDYVHWKDFGHT
+179 CCPVDYVHWKDFGHT
-194 IARTWEEV
+194 VGRTWEEV
-202 TAVWRRV
+202 TAVWRKV

-217 ERFGEDLGYQI
+217 ERFGEEMGYKI

-246 VYEAV
+246 VYEAL

-265 ISKSLGKIVD
+265 ISKSLGKILD
-275 ERDDPLGLENFWPCP
+275 ERDDPLQLENFWPCP

-299 DSLEPIPDFTIYQ
+299 DSLEPIPDFVIYQ

-351 GENNTMIPVNNWMA
+351 GENNTMIPVHNWMA

-379 DLTPFASALMSCYQ
+379 DLAPFASALMSCYQ

-448 SLLSIKAQIICNH
+448 SLLTIKAQIICNH
-461 FTDDTLIQISGAMQ
+461 FTDDTLVKISGAMQ
-475 LSDTD
+475 LSDQD
-480 KQLIPQAIELLRN
+480 KQLIPQALELLRN
-493 DAAKNFRIEV
+493 EAAKNFRIEV

-509 YQDEQQEKQDRMQFL
+509 YQDEQQEKADRTAFL
-524 AAVGGFFQQAV
+524 AAVGQFISMALPTAQAA
-535 PLVQSQPELAPM
+535 PEMTPM
-547 AIEMLKFGV
+547 LLEMLKFGV

-563 QLEGIIDE
+563 QLEGIIDQ
-571 TADKLRQ
+571 TADDMK
-578 QAKQAEGQPKP
+578 KQYEATKGQPKP
-589 PSPEMQKMQMTMQLE
+589 PPVEMQKAQMDNQSKMQQIQMQAQVE
-604 QAKMQA
+604 QAK
-610 TQASEQ
+610 
-616 AKAQTEAQ
+616 
-624 KLQMQSQLEQ
+624 LQGQ
-634 QKMQMEMQLEKAKQ
+634 MQLEKAKQ

-660 LENQRNEREAEFTAQ
+660 LEEQRNQMDREMELKVA
-675 LEQMKIES
+675 QMKMMTERNTQVLLAHINNGAKIE
-683 AKEKSQ
+683 
-689 ADNNKAIL
+689 
-697 VAYLDNAA
+697 V
-705 KLETAR
+705 AR
-711 IGAGLDDGSAAYID
+711 IGADESTGEQAYMTEEELARAQEHPMQPIAN
-725 AIENAK
+725 AIGQGN
-731 ILQDTMG
+731 T
-738 YSQMADHPL
+738 QMAQAIS
-747 KPALDQMQLSNQ
+747 ALVDTINAQHS
-759 QLTEMLAALIQRMNQ
+759 R
-774 PKTVI
+774 PKTVV
-779 RGPDGKIA
+779 RGADGKII